1 MIVEMLLKNDI
12 QYFLGQMIL
21 YFQKDINVIL
31 YIIEKTLKI
40 NFNYFIWTKC

>member
-40 NFNYFIWTKC
+40 NFNYFI